1 MEQQVLTSCTR
12 QASTICMVDDGKK
25 TSEPI
30 RDQGATLGGVIPGS
44 GGQPAFAL
52 LGRPVAPI
60 PVLIAVPHA
69 GRTYPAP
76 LLAAMRNPAEAC
88 LRLED
93 RLADMVG
100 RAVARKTGAML
111 LVADAPRALID
122 LNRAPEDMDWEMV
135 AGAPPRGSTRF
146 AAGRRARSGLGLVPR
161 RLAGMGE
168 LWFGQISRQD
178 LDERIDHVHRPYH
191 AALAASLESLRDRWG
206 GALLID
212 LHSMPPLGPKT
223 GADPAA
229 DFVVGDRY
237 GSSCAGR
244 LSTAA
249 IESLQRSGMR
259 TAHNQP
265 YAGGY
270 VLDRHSA
277 PQRGLHAVQIE
288 MCRTIYLDTDLRE
301 PAAGFARTVDVVA
314 ELVRHL
320 ADELSGGW
328 RAMPQAAE

>member
-1 MEQQVLTSCTR
+1 
-12 QASTICMVDDGKK
+12 MVDDGEM

-30 RDQGATLGGVIPGS
+30 REPGAMHGGAIPGS
-44 GGQPAFAL
+44 EGQPAYGLVRHQF
-52 LGRPVAPI
+52 API

-76 LLAAMRNPAEAC
+76 LLAAMRNPDEAC

-93 RLADMVG
+93 RLADLVA
-100 RAVARKTGAML
+100 RAVARQTGAAL
-111 LVADAPRALID
+111 LIANAPRALID

-135 AGAPPRGSTRF
+135 AGAPPRGSTRS

-168 LWFGQISRQD
+168 IWFGQISRED
-178 LDERIDHVHRPYH
+178 LDERIELVHRPYH
-191 AALAASLESLRDRWG
+191 TALAASLESLRDRWG
-206 GALLID
+206 TALLID

-223 GADPAA
+223 GVDPAA

-237 GSSCAGR
+237 GSSCESR
-244 LSTAA
+244 LS
-249 IESLQRSGMR
+249 RSALELLEQAGMR
-259 TAHNQP
+259 GAHNRP

-277 PQRGLHAVQIE
+277 PQRGLHAIQLE
-288 MCRTIYLDTDLRE
+288 LCRTIYLDTGLRE
-301 PAAGFARTVDVVA
+301 PGAGFERVVEVVA
-314 ELVRHL
+314 SLVRHL
-320 ADELSGGW
+320 AGELSSSW
-328 RAMPQAAE
+328 RSIPQAAE